1 MSENAVE
8 KTEDDVIEMDT
19 MKVEVKKSCPMY
31 YYNHLRRR
39 PGDVFELLKDRDFS
53 ERHMDWVHPDTPLT
67 ISTAK
72 SGAQAM
78 IDARNGTDTINRMP
92 VAIGEAKRQKI
103 TRPGRKEEVA
113 EPKAKVSA
121 NGSKKPKAKS
131 KELSGSK
138 KVKKNLDPNK
148 SKNKE

>member
-1 MSENAVE
+1 MVENAVE
-8 KTEDDVIEMDT
+8 ELEDDVIEMDT
-19 MKVEVKKSCPMY
+19 MRVEVKKSCPMY

-39 PGDVFELLKDRDFS
+39 PGDVFDLLKERDFS
-53 ERHMDWVHPDTPLT
+53 KKNMDWVHPDTPLT

-78 IDARNGTDTINRMP
+78 IDARNGTDTINRIP
-92 VAIGEAKRQKI
+92 VAVGEAKRQKI

-113 EPKAKVSA
+113 EPTATASA

-138 KVKKNLDPNK
+138 KKKKILNPNK
-148 SKNKE
+148 SNKSV